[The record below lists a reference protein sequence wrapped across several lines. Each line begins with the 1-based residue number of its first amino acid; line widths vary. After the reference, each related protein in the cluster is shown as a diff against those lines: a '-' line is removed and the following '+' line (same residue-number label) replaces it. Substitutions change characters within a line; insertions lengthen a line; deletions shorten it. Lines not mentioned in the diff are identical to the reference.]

1 MSIPHKNSYYHI
13 YGYHLTTITSSLEE
27 KSIVEVVEDRIENQQ
42 EFLQPLKYSLEITKN
57 KMKQQVDQHHNERE
71 FEVQD

>member
-1 MSIPHKNSYYHI
+1 
-13 YGYHLTTITSSLEE
+13 LEE